1 MPIIP
6 PTVIG
11 STIAPTVIS
20 SSITP
25 TVIGSMIA
33 PTVIGSTIAPTTISS
48 SVAPT
53 VISSTIA
60 PTVISNTIAPT
71 VISNTISP
79 STESSGGPSRQ
90 ELTPAQVQAQAEW
103 SLIQHLDA
111 ETDRLEAQALNRRP
125 GAVEFLN
132 PAHESFEGGG
142 SGGGGG
148 SPPVSGRSANA
159 PNPGARPRGLD
170 GGRGPAGWSGPPT
183 QRNRQISQ
191 IGGRARGNSLGP
203 RSVVPRVAES
213 RTPIPSSGQGG
224 ARPGRAVQESIK
236 RHQAAAKIAADRL
249 AANRA
254 ALSAPPGVRM
264 PTSLRPPAA
273 PSIPGWNPAAIAR
286 GALPWLSRAGRL
298 FTRAPFLSDLL
309 FPEPT
314 GNLDQSPYSRQRINR
329 AGNPLFKPSGQSP
342 GGTPAPPRPADPPT
356 PGTYKPPGSRAQ
368 LYKISFSGYRADF
381 SKTNP
386 AWIGSTPEQGI
397 PPFVFDYW
405 GDQVSGEIEFMGPL
419 TFEYAAPLPSAI
431 ANYVQAP
438 SGYDRV
444 HVANPQ
450 TGNKVLILA
459 ASGYFALLTSLQIT
473 APGGLPELWEIPPK
487 TPPPWPSPPVVRQPS
502 IRDPLSPAGPD
513 PSRPNLPEVS
523 PPNQP
528 APVPGSPSEPGSLP
542 GRDPG
547 RAPMPVPDRRP
558 NLDPKTPT
566 PPRPKA
572 PPVRPPARAPRLN
585 PPRSPIP
592 GIGKG
597 PGLARPPCLPK
608 PLLEDNRVT
617 CKYNPASDALIA
629 ELMRRVGDPGQIT
642 NGLSGALS
650 TNDNSVQKTLGDPI
664 KNRGNKSVSV
674 TNYLKG
680 MRGIQ
685 VLTQAM
691 NFLNIFLLLHNAA
704 MLSRN
709 LVESVGDLMS
719 MGLQAVKTVFTG
731 GQATDDDPIDINE
744 LVGQGF
750 QGLMTDIF
758 GKTQWQQIQAK
769 WISFNRIITSAANV
783 AYTIQGLFDGARNII
798 EITSTNVARI
808 GNALKNSRVVNQ
820 NGYGFMNPNINS
832 ATGRFAKLQ
841 DLLNNSAEVADIGT
855 TIAGETINIS
865 EEGKELADNLKRFN
879 ENVQEGTNRYNEKG
893 ELIDKDGKLIRPS
906 DAQGTALAESA
917 RRVSQGSEIS
927 LLDLLKGEQ
936 NPQ

>member
-1 MPIIP
+1 MAIIP

-11 STIAPTVIS
+11 STIAPTVIGTTIS
-20 SSITP
+20 
-25 TVIGSMIA
+25 
-33 PTVIGSTIAPTTISS
+33 PTVIGSTIAPTTIGS

-60 PTVISNTIAPT
+60 PTTIGTTIAPMVISNTIA
-71 VISNTISP
+71 P

-264 PTSLRPPAA
+264 PSSLRPPAA

-286 GALPWLSRAGRL
+286 GALPWLSRGLRIFGRV
-298 FTRAPFLSDLL
+298 PFLSDLL

-314 GNLDQSPYSRQRINR
+314 GNLDQSPYAGVRPGR
-329 AGNPLFKPSGQSP
+329 AGNPLFNPSGQSP
-342 GGTPAPPRPADPPT
+342 GGTPAPPQPDPPPK
-356 PGTYKPPGSRAQ
+356 PGVPKPPGSADYIYQ
-368 LYKISFSGYRADF
+368 INSSGYRSVE
-381 SKTNP
+381 SKFNP
-386 AWIGSTPEQGI
+386 AWYGSRPEDNVPPFLHTGWSNYVTNSVQVRGPLILEYSPADPIVSSYYPIAPSSYSAVFIRSGSTGEKI
-397 PPFVFDYW
+397 LLL
-405 GDQVSGEIEFMGPL
+405 SGL
-419 TFEYAAPLPSAI
+419 
-431 ANYVQAP
+431 
-438 SGYDRV
+438 
-444 HVANPQ
+444 
-450 TGNKVLILA
+450 
-459 ASGYFALLTSLQIT
+459 GYFANLTSLQIVG
-473 APGGLPELWEIPPK
+473 PPGLPEPWEVPPK
-487 TPPPWPSPPVVRQPS
+487 DPPPIPRPPIAPQAPT
-502 IRDPLSPAGPD
+502 RDPIWPTGPD

-528 APVPGSPSEPGSLP
+528 APVPGSPGEPGGLP

-547 RAPMPVPDRRP
+547 KAPQPVPGRRP

-572 PPVRPPARAPRLN
+572 PPVRPPARAPRIN

-617 CKYNPASDALIA
+617 CKYNPASDAMMI
-629 ELMRRVGDPGQIT
+629 ELMKRVGDPGTIT

-650 TNDNSVQKTLGDPI
+650 TNENSVQKTLGDPI

-750 QGLMTDIF
+750 QGLMNDIF
-758 GKTQWQQIQAK
+758 GKEQWKQIQAK

-783 AYTIQGLFDGARNII
+783 AYTIQGIFDGARNII

-820 NGYGFMNPNINS
+820 NGYGFMNPNLNS
-832 ATGRFAKLQ
+832 ATGRTAKLF
-841 DLLNNSAEVADIGT
+841 DMLNNSAEVADLGT
-855 TIAGETINIS
+855 SVAGEVINIS
-865 EEGKELADNLKRFN
+865 EEGKELADATKRFN
-879 ENVQEGTNRYNEKG
+879 DNVQEGTNRYNEKG
-893 ELIDKDGKLIRPS
+893 ELIDKDGKLIRPG